1 MVIVGF
7 HTDFLGV
14 IGTSFKDA
22 DLEDIL
28 IQSRVLANG
37 FVEWTITVS
46 MTTVPFEGAQCTKLL
61 TVCWLWIWK
70 KNAASTEDIYSVLP
84 LDWNNE
90 SYYHKF
96 VDSEKMKKYVIAFYD

>member
-1 MVIVGF
+1 MYEA
-7 HTDFLGV
+7 LN
-14 IGTSFKDA
+14 SM
-22 DLEDIL
+22 L
-28 IQSRVLANG
+28 IMNM
-37 FVEWTITVS
+37 E
-46 MTTVPFEGAQCTKLL
+46 
-61 TVCWLWIWK
+61 